1 MIEPMRTRLRTPRLG
16 RLVAALVACALLGS
30 AAAQRPTVGQP
41 FPDFAL
47 RDAAGVLVTNADLHG
62 RAWMLNVWA
71 TWCRP
76 CRTELPLL
84 ARVADELEGGGL
96 GLLLVNAAERAG
108 VASGYLAAEGLALR
122 TLVDPDAAEAGL
134 ETTTQFMRRIRSR
147 GLPTT
152 YFIDAEGIVRSLYV
166 GELLPETIGEH
177 LATLGLTWRP

>member
-1 MIEPMRTRLRTPRLG
+1 MIDAMRTRLGIPRLR
-16 RLVAALVACALLGS
+16 RLVAALVACAFFGS
-30 AAAQRPTVGQP
+30 AVAQPPTVGQP
-41 FPDFAL
+41 FPAFTL
-47 RDAAGVLVTNADLHG
+47 RDASGVLVTHADLHG

-71 TWCRP
+71 TWCPP

-84 ARVADELEGGGL
+84 ALVAEELEAEGL
-96 GLLLVNAAERAG
+96 GLLLVNGAEKAA

-122 TLVDPDAAEAGL
+122 TLVDPDVAEAGL

-166 GELLPETIGEH
+166 GELLPGTIGEH
-177 LATLGLTWRP
+177 LAMLGLTWRP